1 MLSKIR
7 NFFIILHLRY
17 KYSPLKT
24 KISTTKLG
32 KNFSCGKYCLIGR
45 DVTIRD
51 NVKIGNFSYINST
64 DRPVIVESNV
74 TIGSFCS
81 IAPGVFIGPGQ
92 HYLELVTTH
101 PIMYN
106 PYYLSLMGSKKETK
120 IIGLKDANIET
131 KIGNDVWI
139 GINSIIMPG
148 VSIGNGAVI
157 AAGSV
162 VTKNV
167 PEYSIVAGVP
177 AKVIKYRFND
187 DLVTKLKDINYP
199 FWEWSEDILE
209 ENFDILS
216 DINKY
221 INHNIRP

>member
-1 MLSKIR
+1 
-7 NFFIILHLRY
+7 
-17 KYSPLKT
+17 
-24 KISTTKLG
+24 
-32 KNFSCGKYCLIGR
+32 
-45 DVTIRD
+45 
-51 NVKIGNFSYINST
+51 
-64 DRPVIVESNV
+64 
-74 TIGSFCS
+74 
-81 IAPGVFIGPGQ
+81 
-92 HYLELVTTH
+92 
-101 PIMYN
+101 
-106 PYYLSLMGSKKETK
+106 
-120 IIGLKDANIET
+120 
-131 KIGNDVWI
+131 
-139 GINSIIMPG
+139 MPG

-187 DLVTKLKDINYP
+187 DLVAKLKDINYP